1 MKYKKEIK
9 SYKQREIHFKVSLK
23 DKHVLFAMF
32 TIEHKKARQTSKKIY
47 KNTLIRCLQ
56 LK

>member
-32 TIEHKKARQTSKKIY
+32 TIEHKKARQTSKE
-47 KNTLIRCLQ
+47 NL
-56 LK
+56 